1 MDIYD
6 EVASKIVD
14 ELHDARSYAQMA
26 LDARA
31 DHPELAHM
39 LHDISLQEME
49 HFKRLHE
56 AAEKMVGD
64 IKRKQDQFND
74 K

>member
-26 LDARA
+26 LDAKA
-31 DHPELAHM
+31 DHPELARV

-49 HFKRLHE
+49 HFNRLHE
-56 AAEKMVGD
+56 VAMKMVGD
-64 IKRKQDQFND
+64 IKRKQEQFD

>member
-14 ELHDARSYAQMA
+14 ELHDAGSYAQMA
-26 LDARA
+26 LDNRE
-31 DHPELAHM
+31 DNPELART
-39 LHDISLQEME
+39 LHDISIQEME
-49 HFKRLHE
+49 HFNRLHE
-56 AAEKMVGD
+56 AVVKMVGD
-64 IKRKQDQFND
+64 IKRKQEQFD